1 MKFFPDGYHPK
12 LWSPITI
19 DPQVRLR
26 RVIPFWNVQVM
37 LYNIGYFKK
46 SIKQIFFPR
55 YSVIGR
61 EVFQCSHYYENILR
75 IGDTGLPSFLTHLW
89 AMLDETYTFQHVV

>member
-19 DPQVRLR
+19 DPEVRFR

-37 LYNIGYFKK
+37 LYNIGYLK
-46 SIKQIFFPR
+46 I
-55 YSVIGR
+55 Y
-61 EVFQCSHYYENILR
+61 
-75 IGDTGLPSFLTHLW
+75 
-89 AMLDETYTFQHVV
+89 